1 MLRVRCILVL
11 RILGSALLAAVV
23 LPSMAQTTGD
33 STAGQQ
39 LFTTT
44 LSPPCEGCHS
54 TTNAAAANSLT
65 SIRNSIT
72 NRATPAG
79 AAGTMSFAKALEA
92 LNAALNGSTLGGAV
106 TGMNGLFPALT
117 TTQRGDLAAYI
128 AGLAGPAPSLR
139 YSPASGATF
148 AATAVG
154 ATASATVTIS
164 NVGTANLVFVT
175 NNAVTIATGGDAA
188 DFRVTAS
195 TCPGVTLPPNVG
207 NCTVNVTFAPTA
219 GASLTRTASIGLAT
233 TTGITLVPL
242 AGSVVAAAP
251 PSTNSAANSPS
262 SGGGG
267 SVELVCL
274 VALLG
279 LLTGV
284 GARYSGDRR
293 NCLVRGPFFGSAN
306 PPDDRDAFIESS
318 TKEIE

>member
-1 MLRVRCILVL
+1 VL
-11 RILGSALLAAVV
+11 RIRYTVAARILGAALLVAAGA
-23 LPSMAQTTGD
+23 PMAQTNGD

-39 LFTTT
+39 LFTAT

-54 TTNAAAANSLT
+54 TTSSAAANSLT
-65 SIRNSIT
+65 SIRNNIT
-72 NRATPAG
+72 NRATLAG

-106 TGMNGLFPALT
+106 TGMSVLFPALT

-139 YSPASGATF
+139 YSPASGPIF

-154 ATASATVTIS
+154 ATASSTVTIS
-164 NVGTANLVFVT
+164 NVGTADLVFVT

-195 TCPGVTLPPNVG
+195 TCPGVTLPPNSG
-207 NCTVNVTFAPTA
+207 NCTVNVTFTPAA
-219 GASLTRTASIGLAT
+219 GASLTRTASIGLTAT
-233 TTGITLVPL
+233 NGTTLVPL

-251 PSTNSAANSPS
+251 PSADSAANAPS

-267 SVELVCL
+267 SVELVCM

-279 LLTGV
+279 LLTRL
-284 GARYSGDRR
+284 GARDSGDRR
-293 NCLVRGPFFGSAN
+293 NPAARGLFFRSAN
-306 PPDDRDAFIESS
+306 PPDDRDAFVKSS